1 MSEQEQ
7 TNVNYDAIHPA
18 STGLDDPYDDALA
31 FRSLLG
37 AVHGEF
43 DHMVNNNMVSES
55 STLKKVNGRSILEKG
70 VNELMSRRQ
79 PVNNPLPQPQQM
91 PQIPPPIQQAPIVPP
106 PVPEPIPITDSNQL
120 ELNFNKTATINE
132 IFDKL
137 ENIDIKLSKIEKIL
151 ENFQSTKK
159 KTLVKK

>member
-1 MSEQEQ
+1 
-7 TNVNYDAIHPA
+7 
-18 STGLDDPYDDALA
+18 
-31 FRSLLG
+31 
-37 AVHGEF
+37 
-43 DHMVNNNMVSES
+43 MVNNNMVSES